1 MYAQLVEKGR
11 RGLLPDV
18 MNPLRRPAGN
28 PAVCVRGLLQR
39 RPCQSPVRGLCGR
52 VGWACPYTAPH
63 APGRHAAWGGKS
75 TAARF
80 ACPAHAGE
88 GMHAPAAC
96 RALSGRP
103 LPDDEMAA
111 RNALRIA
118 QLVLQFHVYGSGIGR
133 HGRGSGMK
141 NQRDDTGVRYFFTGE
156 FRKYKKCS
164 SGTALR
170 R

>member
-1 MYAQLVEKGR
+1 MPISG
-11 RGLLPDV
+11 
-18 MNPLRRPAGN
+18 AGF
-28 PAVCVRGLLQR
+28 VREGWLGMPVHSA
-39 RPCQSPVRGLCGR
+39 PCAGSACGM
-52 VGWACPYTAPH
+52 
-63 APGRHAAWGGKS
+63 GGKS

-88 GMHAPAAC
+88 GMRAPAAC